1 MAFLSEII
9 SDSNFPTNLVNEAS
23 KCFMCGNKIK
33 EGGMWSAHKL
43 HTCVCLHC
51 APLLLDWYIDTLLDT
66 QKIDENNDEDNYQ
79 KLSNDIIE
87 RYKRKKQKKI
97 EQNKDHM

>member
-1 MAFLSEII
+1 MAYLSEII
-9 SDSNFPTNLVNEAS
+9 SDSNFPSNLKNDVS
-23 KCFMCGNKIK
+23 TFFLCGNKVK

-43 HTCVCLHC
+43 NTCVCIHC
-51 APLLLDWYIDTLLDT
+51 APILLDWYIDALLDT
-66 QKIDENNDEDNYQ
+66 QEIDENNDEDNFH

-97 EQNKDHM
+97 IQNKNHM

>member
-9 SDSNFPTNLVNEAS
+9 SDSNFPSNLKSKAS
-23 KCFMCGNKIK
+23 ICFLCGNKVK

-43 HTCVCLHC
+43 ETCVCLQC

-66 QKIDENNDEDNYQ
+66 QKIDENNDDESCR
-79 KLSNDIIE
+79 KLSNDIIQ

-97 EQNKDHM
+97 KQNKKHI